1 MCKYRQ
7 FTREKKVDGAIRE
20 NTVDEIKSRCNI
32 VDIIGGVVQLK
43 KAGSNYK
50 GLCPF
55 HKEKTPS
62 FVVSEE
68 KQIYT
73 CFGCGATGDV
83 IEFVQ
88 KYYNLD
94 FPEALQKLAD
104 SCGMTI
110 ESSYA
115 GAKNKDELYSI
126 NKEAATFFFRAFH
139 KTDSPAYEYMKKRGI
154 NDDVLKK
161 FGIGYADTEWD
172 SLYKHLKEKGFPEEK
187 LIDLG
192 LISSSKGKYFDKF
205 RNRVIFPI
213 INTRGKVIGFGGRT
227 IGEDMPKYLNSKE
240 SSVFLKKN
248 NLYGLSV
255 TRSEMTKTGYAVL
268 VEGYMDVISLYQRGI
283 CNVAASLGTA
293 LTENQAKLLKRY
305 VSNVVLSYDSDEAGR
320 KAAFRGMD
328 ILHREEFKVKI
339 PNMQEAKDPDDFIK
353 AKGRSAF
360 IKIMKEALPYADYKI
375 AEIKK
380 EVNMKTTEGRVDFLK
395 KAVEVL
401 KTLGPVEADIYIK
414 KLAAETGISEGAIR
428 AEMDIGKE
436 NKKEENL
443 QPGEDR
449 ENKTKGKAPVSRLE
463 KNAIKLM
470 LEDESFINDLIDYS
484 DMFQSV
490 AGKNIFEAI
499 SSLSKK
505 DEKPGPEKLSGML
518 EPEDADVLK
527 DIQENIILAG
537 KEEEVLKECI
547 RAYHEAANKKRE
559 KELIMMI
566 SMANEEENSEEI
578 KKLTEELMEIQKKN
592 RNGGK

>member
-1 MCKYRQ
+1 M
-7 FTREKKVDGAIRE
+7 DGTIRE

-32 VDIIGGVVQLK
+32 VDIIGGVVRLK

-104 SCGMTI
+104 SCGVTI

-115 GAKNKDELYSI
+115 GTKNKDELYSI

-139 KTDSPAYEYMKKRGI
+139 KTGSPAYEYMKKRGI
-154 NDDVLKK
+154 NDEVLKK

-172 SLYKHLKEKGFPEEK
+172 SLYKHLKEKDFPEEK
-187 LIDLG
+187 LVDIG

-227 IGEDMPKYLNSKE
+227 IGEDMPKYLNSRE

-305 VSNVVLSYDSDEAGR
+305 VSNVVLAYDSDEAGR

-339 PNMQEAKDPDDFIK
+339 PHMSEAKDPDDFIK

-360 IKIMKEALPYADYKI
+360 IKLMKEALPYADYKLTV
-375 AEIKK
+375 IKK

-436 NKKEENL
+436 NKKEEKL
-443 QPGEDR
+443 RPGGDG
-449 ENKTKGKAPVSRLE
+449 ENKKKGKAPVSRLE

-470 LEDESFINDLIDYS
+470 LADESYINDFIDYR

-505 DEKPGPEKLSGML
+505 DERPDLEKLSGML

-527 DIQENIILAG
+527 DIQETIILAG

>member
-1 MCKYRQ
+1 MN
-7 FTREKKVDGAIRE
+7 GAIRE

-32 VDIIGGVVQLK
+32 VDIISGVVQLK

-104 SCGMTI
+104 SCGVNI
-110 ESSYA
+110 ESSYT
-115 GAKNKDELYSI
+115 GAKNKDDLYSI

-139 KTDSPAYEYMKKRGI
+139 KKGDPAYEYMKKRGI

-161 FGIGYADTEWD
+161 FGIGYADSEWD

-227 IGEDMPKYLNSKE
+227 IGEDMPKYLNSRE

-255 TRSEMTKTGYAVL
+255 TRREMTKTGYCVL
-268 VEGYMDVISLYQRGI
+268 VEGYMDVISLYQSGV

-305 VSNVVLSYDSDEAGR
+305 VSNVVLAYDSDEAGR
-320 KAAFRGMD
+320 KAALRGMD
-328 ILHREEFKVKI
+328 ILHREGFKVKI
-339 PNMQEAKDPDDFIK
+339 PDIPDAKDPDDFIK

-360 IKIMKEALPYADYKI
+360 IKLMKEALPYADYKI
-375 AEIKK
+375 TAIKK

-401 KTLGPVEADIYIK
+401 KTLGPVETDIYIK
-414 KLAAETGISEGAIR
+414 KLAVETGISEGAIR

-436 NKKEENL
+436 GKKEIRLRSGGYEEK
-443 QPGEDR
+443 QKKDKEPM
-449 ENKTKGKAPVSRLE
+449 SRLE

-470 LEDESFINDLIDYS
+470 LAEETYISDFADYS
-484 DMFQSV
+484 DIFESI

-499 SSLSKK
+499 SSLSRKG
-505 DEKPGPEKLSGML
+505 ERAGSEKLSGML

-527 DIQENIILAG
+527 DIQETIILAD
-537 KEEEVLKECI
+537 KEEEVFKECI
-547 RAYHEAANKKRE
+547 RAYHENANKKRE

-578 KKLTEELMEIQKKN
+578 KKLTEELMQIQKKN
-592 RNGGK
+592 KNGGKRSDIR